1 MLDLML
7 VSEISKLPPCT
18 GNESFGVMDMA
29 FDLKLKVRGL
39 RTVQKDQ
46 DWRKNELWVYRPQDT
61 YAMGWICYADHM
73 TGGDGEN
80 RYSVFS
86 PNISNGKYTH
96 GDREYM
102 SSALNRDTA
111 VKNAAKYLRPL
122 TLQQT
127 VRLVQKEFKHKLNTA
142 AQQMGTE
149 LRGLTSELR
158 DGFFDRSSLRNMPP
172 NALQNELNRIMQ
184 SDYVFVDK
192 ELEQKIR
199 ATFAARE
206 EYEEG
211 RKLTDVD
218 HTFIEAYQLGGRQC
232 FRAYDK
238 VKNYSHFSRDN
249 SCEGMLRYTQEDLP
263 EHLKGPISVLSMVDV
278 GQYVVGVGYRAGSN
292 MFYVKCE

>member
-96 GDREYM
+96 GDRGYM

-158 DGFFDRSSLRNMPP
+158 DGFRRMHCRTNSIESCSRTMCLLTRNLNRRYAPRSLREKSTKKVGSSPTWTIR
-172 NALQNELNRIMQ
+172 LSRRI
-184 SDYVFVDK
+184 SW
-192 ELEQKIR
+192 
-199 ATFAARE
+199 
-206 EYEEG
+206 G
-211 RKLTDVD
+211 
-218 HTFIEAYQLGGRQC
+218 
-232 FRAYDK
+232 
-238 VKNYSHFSRDN
+238 
-249 SCEGMLRYTQEDLP
+249 
-263 EHLKGPISVLSMVDV
+263 
-278 GQYVVGVGYRAGSN
+278 AGS
-292 MFYVKCE
+292 VSVHTTR